1 MQRSFE
7 LTKTILEEID
17 RRAASGDT
25 AVRGRSGS
33 GDSADKTK
41 FEVLTSLF
49 EHGFVDAAVTDT
61 SGERE
66 FGSVSLTADGRDL
79 LDALRSD
86 KQWAW
91 IERRSNE
98 RGEPLTLGCVKAII
112 AESITGGFNA

>member
-7 LTKTILEEID
+7 LTRTILEEID
-17 RRAASGDT
+17 RQAASGDT
-25 AVRGRSGS
+25 AITCRSGS
-33 GDSADKTK
+33 ARAAEKTK
-41 FEVLTSLF
+41 FEVLTALF
-49 EHGFVDAAVTDT
+49 EHGFVDATIAEA

-66 FGSVSLTADGRDL
+66 MQSLALTSDGQDL

-91 IERRSNE
+91 IEGRSQE

-112 AESITGGFNA
+112 